1 MFKYQITMPYK
12 TTKKKGGEDPENP
25 YLAKI
30 FFTSEDA
37 IETFSDNQKLRDSVT
52 AALKTWNTKTV
63 L

>member
-52 AALKTWNTKTV
+52 AALKT
-63 L
+63 